1 MDKDLQ
7 DFEDILHRA
16 ENQTSEAEQLIQ
28 AIRTSY
34 NPDEPPKTGEKRNTT
49 DGENNLWISFAVVLV
64 VVFVW
69 ASLCLWSH
77 ITGRIDAATRE
88 SKKMMEEIVK
98 YEALVVTHES
108 TIR

>member
-1 MDKDLQ
+1 MYFQGSYCPTTCGIADFLSNYQNSVDKDLQ

-64 VVFVW
+64 VAFV
-69 ASLCLWSH
+69 
-77 ITGRIDAATRE
+77 
-88 SKKMMEEIVK
+88 
-98 YEALVVTHES
+98 
-108 TIR
+108 